1 MNGQIEGMVK
11 DITRWQL
18 AKQKVKDL
26 RV

>member
-11 DITRWQL
+11 VIIRWRS

-26 RV
+26 F